1 MHGHLGVLGVTGFLM
16 GNPRANPLDYVEG
29 GSFENR
35 RHELSEWLDSTN
47 PDLSRFASR
56 RGKLIVA
63 IGTDDTLASPGAQ
76 LDYYQSVL
84 DRMGRGKVDEFARL
98 FVIPQVGHG
107 LRGNNYS
114 VDGEGRTIPVGPIP
128 SVFDR
133 VQLLID
139 WVERGIT
146 PGKSVIVTAGDK
158 GMPMCSYPAF
168 PRYAGGS
175 FSCAE
180 R

>member
-1 MHGHLGVLGVTGFLM
+1 
-16 GNPRANPLDYVEG
+16 
-29 GSFENR
+29 
-35 RHELSEWLDSTN
+35 
-47 PDLSRFASR
+47 
-56 RGKLIVA
+56 
-63 IGTDDTLASPGAQ
+63 
-76 LDYYQSVL
+76 
-84 DRMGRGKVDEFARL
+84 L
-98 FVIPQVGHG
+98 FVIPQVGHS

-158 GMPMCSYPAF
+158 SMPMCSYPAF